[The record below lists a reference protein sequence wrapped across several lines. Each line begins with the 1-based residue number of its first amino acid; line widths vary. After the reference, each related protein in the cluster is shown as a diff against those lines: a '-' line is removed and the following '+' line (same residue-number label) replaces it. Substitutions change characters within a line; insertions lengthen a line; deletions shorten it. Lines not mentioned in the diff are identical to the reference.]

1 MERADPF
8 VSSPRPRGPLEGEAP
23 PRVSHALLASVL
35 AVLSLLLPIRVVGQA
50 RFCVEDADDVL
61 WIDCEEVVVGIAR
74 EKRVLC
80 RRDRNAALIPVE
92 PARRLERGEG
102 RCPSAES
109 RSARL
114 DKDGIPRDRDDD
126 APSTADD

>member
-1 MERADPF
+1 MK
-8 VSSPRPRGPLEGEAP
+8 
-23 PRVSHALLASVL
+23 HTVL
-35 AVLSLLLPIRVVGQA
+35 AAVLAALTLLLPFRAVGQA

-61 WIDCEEVVVGIAR
+61 WIDCEEVVVGVAR

-80 RRDRNAALIPVE
+80 RREPNAALIAVD
-92 PARRLERGEG
+92 PARRLEPGEG

-114 DKDGIPRDRDDD
+114 DKEGIPRDRDDD
-126 APSTADD
+126 VPSTTDD